1 MMRSSSIYRVAGG
14 GWRVA
19 GEGWRVAG
27 GVFFSL
33 IQKLYFFSNA
43 NKIPENVYNVSI
55 INKSETVLLTQP
67 EILKVR

>member
-1 MMRSSSIYRVAGG
+1 M
-14 GWRVA
+14 
-19 GEGWRVAG
+19 AG

-55 INKSETVLLTQP
+55 INKSQTVLLTQP
-67 EILKVR
+67 EILNVR